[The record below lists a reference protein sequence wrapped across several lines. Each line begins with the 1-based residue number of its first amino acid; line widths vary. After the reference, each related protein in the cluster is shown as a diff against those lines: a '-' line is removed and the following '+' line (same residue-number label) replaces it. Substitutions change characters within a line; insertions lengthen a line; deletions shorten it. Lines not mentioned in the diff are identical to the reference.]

1 MEDIVKPEL
10 PAEGM
15 DCAQS
20 TPESSV
26 SDTPSDKQIVTPDP
40 TAFSDSKPAIPPDNT
55 SAKKGRVKR
64 RPRKY
69 ILKEEYIDIIKDAF
83 WNSKP
88 WILA

>member
-1 MEDIVKPEL
+1 MEEVVKPEL

-20 TPESSV
+20 TPESSI
-26 SDTPSDKQIVTPDP
+26 SDPPSDKQTVISDP
-40 TAFSDSKPAIPPDNT
+40 IASSNSKPAIPPDST
-55 SAKKGRVKR
+55 SAKKGRAKR

-69 ILKEEYIDIIKDAF
+69 ILKEEYVDIIKDAF

-88 WILA
+88 WLLA